1 MIYYER
7 FKSIRNTDHMVGT
20 SNVCTY
26 HYVMSHLSSVEEYDK
41 NVTMYRHIM
50 GIVTLLSIAGIG
62 RSKQNYYKLIA
73 INLLHTLNFLNM

>member
-41 NVTMYRHIM
+41 NVTMYSSPCVI
-50 GIVTLLSIAGIG
+50 I
-62 RSKQNYYKLIA
+62 
-73 INLLHTLNFLNM
+73 